1 MNQSQNSKM
10 VKAGSRTYFFD
21 VKEAKNGKKYLVI
34 TESRLAGEGKERV
47 RNTIVIFSEQ
57 MGEFIGAVSE
67 MAQYLG

>member
-47 RNTIVIFSEQ
+47 RNTIMVFPEQ
-57 MGEFIGAVSE
+57 AGEFASVVSE